1 MSELDE
7 MIALFDRQIHL
18 AWRAGDNRPGEV
30 MKSVMAIV
38 TEARRVALSKAIE
51 VCSGLS
57 DGIECVNAIEALL
70 PSEVKP

>member
-1 MSELDE
+1 MSKLEELIEEFLQRLQDNDME
-7 MIALFDRQIHL
+7 FRERVALGRLLDALI
-18 AWRAGDNRPGEV
+18 
-30 MKSVMAIV
+30 